1 MSISRKTFKKLCK
14 YTSVAAAI
22 LIIAETAGIFYFS
35 SNTIPRD
42 LEENYN
48 EAKAKMPELETA
60 DNRIAQ
66 CQQEDEHI
74 SEALYALVSNKP
86 QDLGF
91 TSLTI
96 GSKGSA
102 SKDASKMSKAEK
114 AKKENQNNDSE
125 KQKKK
130 KEKAKPEKWISLD
143 IRTPN
148 PLTIQEYVNTLNQ
161 FEIFDNIIT
170 EEISA
175 ESKKSTAYQSAKI
188 HILKGNVGN
197 E

>member
-1 MSISRKTFKKLCK
+1 
-14 YTSVAAAI
+14 
-22 LIIAETAGIFYFS
+22 
-35 SNTIPRD
+35 
-42 LEENYN
+42 
-48 EAKAKMPELETA
+48 MPELEAA
-60 DNRIAQ
+60 DSRITQ

-74 SEALYALVSNKP
+74 PEALYALISNKP

-102 SKDASKMSKAEK
+102 SKDASKASKAEK
-114 AKKENQNNDSE
+114 AQKENNSSE

-130 KEKAKPEKWISLD
+130 NEKAKPAKPEKWISLD

-161 FEIFDNIIT
+161 FEIFDNIVT